1 MQKKGKKVKTLED
14 RPVITE
20 TLHPYYQ
27 AWNLLHPRRIVNETG
42 AQPLPMSD
50 IIAVAELYCDDDKD
64 DIIDFVAIISTAE
77 AALLNELAEER
88 KKQIEAA
95 KRRNSLRR

>member
-50 IIAVAELYCDDDKD
+50 IIAVADLYCDGDKD

-77 AALLNELAEER
+77 AALLNVLAEDR
-88 KKQIEAA
+88 KKQLEAA
-95 KRRNSLRR
+95 KRKTSLRR